1 MRKILTLILAMSLL
15 LAVSVSVLAET
26 ELTLWHSFTTNDCM
40 DVICADYMAL
50 NPDIKI
56 NVVSMEAQDINRA
69 IKMALTSG
77 SGPDIVYLDC
87 GPGYMGVMANSGLIL
102 SLDDAAA
109 TYGWADKLAGWGL
122 EAAKYNGKLYGIASE
137 YEILCCYYNKAIF
150 EQIGATVPTTYDE
163 FVEICKKAK
172 EAGITGLV
180 LDDLDQWPGFHYES
194 LFMGAFGGPEMIQAV
209 MDKTIDGGFNQPE
222 FAAGLDALRALVSE
236 GYTTEFPNAV
246 SHDDAL
252 RDFYSGGGAMYLT
265 GTWACDGM
273 YTNMG
278 DNVGMFIF
286 PAARDDI
293 PSVPPVGV
301 GSGMQVSAATQYPE
315 ECFKLLDYMFDGET
329 GAKTWMERSA
339 TITPATVDTTDM
351 DINPLFAQ
359 LLDIAENTD
368 VFNKNLDVL
377 MPQNVND
384 AAKNYMQQVIDGVIT
399 GQQAVEIKQAELEK
413 AIQEGNF

>member
-1 MRKILTLILAMSLL
+1 MKKILSLVLALSLL
-15 LAVSVSVLAET
+15 LAASVSVLAET

-50 NPDIKI
+50 NPDVKI
-56 NVVSMEAQDINRA
+56 NIVSMEAQDINRA

-102 SLDDAAA
+102 PLDDAAA
-109 TYGWADKLAGWGL
+109 AYGWADKLAGWGL

-150 EQIGATVPTTYDE
+150 EQIGAAVPTTYDE
-163 FVEICKKAK
+163 FVDVCKKAK

-236 GYTTEFPNAV
+236 GYTTDFPNAI

-265 GTWACDGM
+265 GTWACNEM
-273 YTNMG
+273 YDNMG
-278 DNVGMFIF
+278 DNVGMFVF

-301 GSGMQVSAATQYPE
+301 GSGMQVSAATKYPE

-329 GAKTWMERSA
+329 GARTWMERSA
-339 TITPATVDTTDM
+339 TITPATVDTTGM

-368 VFNKNLDVL
+368 IFNKNLDVL

-384 AAKNYMQQVIDGVIT
+384 AAKNYMQQVIDGVLT

-413 AIQEGNF
+413 AIEEGNF